1 MALALGAALLSGS
14 GAPSRIAHA
23 QAVQRSMYVSVYGED
38 GVPVEGLDETN
49 FVVLEDG
56 VEQEILRARRAT
68 APMQIAVLIDTSTA
82 ARQVL
87 SDFRSGLEAFVAELS
102 AGHEIALYT
111 FGGPRFV
118 LVPATSDADRL
129 RDGIAQLSTRP
140 QSASYLLG
148 ALADTA
154 RGFVDRDAP
163 RPVVVTLTTN
173 GVDFSDEEPE
183 ELARNLQ
190 ANGVPMHAVV
200 ARTARVR
207 MRFTG
212 TFGLGAIPSWAN
224 RGRDHIL
231 DAGPRLTGGL
241 RIDLSA
247 QSGISAAMRRM
258 ASELMN
264 QYEVV
269 YASGPRLIPREVQVG
284 IDGRLPGLLARAPG
298 THARTVGKRGPGNG
312 ARPTSM
318 RR

>member
-1 MALALGAALLSGS
+1 MALSAGLPSGVDVS
-14 GAPSRIAHA
+14 LRSVHA
-23 QAVQRSMYVSVYGED
+23 QNVQRLMYVSVDDEEGI
-38 GVPVEGLDETN
+38 PVAGLDETN

-56 VEQEILRARRAT
+56 VEQQILRARRAT
-68 APMQIAVLIDTSTA
+68 APMQIAVLVDTSAA

-87 SDFRSGLEAFVAELS
+87 SDFRSGLAIFVENLS
-102 AGHEIALYT
+102 AGNEIALYT

-118 LVPATSDADRL
+118 LVAATVDADRL

-148 ALADTA
+148 ALSDTA

-163 RPVVVTLTTN
+163 RPVIVTLTTN

-247 QSGISAAMRRM
+247 RSGIAAAMRRM
-258 ASELMN
+258 ASELVN
-264 QYEVV
+264 QYEVI
-269 YASGPRLIPREVQVG
+269 YASGGALIPREVQVG
-284 IDGRLPGLLARAPG
+284 ILVDYPVSLRVRPARMPGR
-298 THARTVGKRGPGNG
+298 
-312 ARPTSM
+312 
-318 RR
+318 

>member
-1 MALALGAALLSGS
+1 MALSAVLLSEVDGS
-14 GAPSRIAHA
+14 RWIVHG
-23 QAVQRSMYVSVYGED
+23 QTVQRLMYVSVDDED
-38 GVPVEGLDETN
+38 GVPVAGLDETN

-87 SDFRSGLEAFVAELS
+87 SDFRSGLEAFVAELP
-102 AGHEIALYT
+102 GNEIALHT

-129 RDGIAQLSTRP
+129 RDGIGQLSTRP
-140 QSASYLLG
+140 QTASYLLG

-247 QSGISAAMRRM
+247 RSGIAAAMRRM
-258 ASELMN
+258 ASELVN

-269 YASGPRLIPREVQVG
+269 YASGGPLIPREVQVG
-284 IDGRLPGLLARAPG
+284 ILVDYPVSLRVRPARMPGR
-298 THARTVGKRGPGNG
+298 
-312 ARPTSM
+312 
-318 RR
+318 

>member
-1 MALALGAALLSGS
+1 MALGAALLSGS

-68 APMQIAVLIDTSTA
+68 APMQIAVLIDTSAA

-87 SDFRSGLEAFVAELS
+87 SDFRRGLDTFVAELN
-102 AGHEIALYT
+102 GNEIALYT

-140 QSASYLLG
+140 QTASYLLG

-173 GVDFSDEEPE
+173 GVDFSDEDPE
-183 ELARNLQ
+183 AIARLLQ
-190 ANGVPMHAVV
+190 AEGVPMHAVV
-200 ARTARVR
+200 TRTASVR
-207 MRFTG
+207 MRFRD
-212 TFGLGAIPSWAN
+212 TFGLAAMPSWAN
-224 RGRDHIL
+224 RGRDHVL
-231 DAGPRLTGGL
+231 DAGPRRTGGL

-247 QSGISAAMRRM
+247 RSGVRAAMRRM
-258 ASELMN
+258 AAELRN

-269 YASGPRLIPREVQVG
+269 YAAGAALLARQVQVG
-284 IDGRLPGLLARAPG
+284 IVVDEPVSVRVRP
-298 THARTVGKRGPGNG
+298 ARTP
-312 ARPTSM
+312 AR
-318 RR
+318 

>member
-1 MALALGAALLSGS
+1 MALGAALLSGS

-68 APMQIAVLIDTSTA
+68 APMQIAVLIDTSAA

-87 SDFRSGLEAFVAELS
+87 SDFRRGLEAFVAELP
-102 AGHEIALYT
+102 GNEIALHT

-140 QSASYLLG
+140 QTASYLLG

-247 QSGISAAMRRM
+247 RSGIAAAMRRM
-258 ASELMN
+258 ASELAS

-269 YASGPRLIPREVQVG
+269 YASGGPLIPREVQVG
-284 IDGRLPGLLARAPG
+284 ILVDYPVSLRVRPARMPGR
-298 THARTVGKRGPGNG
+298 
-312 ARPTSM
+312 
-318 RR
+318 

>member
-1 MALALGAALLSGS
+1 MALSAGLPSGVDVS
-14 GAPSRIAHA
+14 LRSVHA
-23 QAVQRSMYVSVYGED
+23 QNVQRLMYVSVDDEEGI
-38 GVPVEGLDETN
+38 PVAGLDETN

-68 APMQIAVLIDTSTA
+68 APMQIAVLVDTSAA

-87 SDFRSGLEAFVAELS
+87 SDFRSGLAIFVENLS
-102 AGHEIALYT
+102 AGNEIALYT

-118 LVPATSDADRL
+118 LVAATVDADRL

-148 ALADTA
+148 ALSDTA

-163 RPVVVTLTTN
+163 RPVIVTLTTN

-247 QSGISAAMRRM
+247 RSGIAAAMRRM
-258 ASELMN
+258 ASELVN
-264 QYEVV
+264 QYEVI
-269 YASGPRLIPREVQVG
+269 YASGGALIPREVQVG
-284 IDGRLPGLLARAPG
+284 ILVDYPVSLRVRPARMPGR
-298 THARTVGKRGPGNG
+298 
-312 ARPTSM
+312 
-318 RR
+318 

>member
-1 MALALGAALLSGS
+1 MALSAGLPSGVDVS
-14 GAPSRIAHA
+14 LRSVHA
-23 QAVQRSMYVSVYGED
+23 QNVQRLMYVSVDDEEGI
-38 GVPVEGLDETN
+38 PVAGLDETN

-56 VEQEILRARRAT
+56 VEQRILRARRAT

-87 SDFRSGLEAFVAELS
+87 SEFRSGLATFVENLS
-102 AGHEIALYT
+102 AGNQIALYT

-118 LVPATSDADRL
+118 LVAATVDADRL

-140 QSASYLLG
+140 QTASYLLG
-148 ALADTA
+148 ALSDTA
-154 RGFVDRDAP
+154 RGFLDRDAP
-163 RPVVVTLTTN
+163 RPVIVTLTTN

-269 YASGPRLIPREVQVG
+269 YAAGGALLARQVQVG
-284 IDGRLPGLLARAPG
+284 IVVDEPVSVRVRP
-298 THARTVGKRGPGNG
+298 ARTP
-312 ARPTSM
+312 AR
-318 RR
+318 